1 MNPKLKTAVVS
12 LVALVDHSREILKCL
27 DKQQSYFQSK
37 KPQLLR
43 ESKDLERRLR
53 QRCQEMLDAAHGQK
67 TLFVEDEIAEL
78 PNVALDVADSIDRIA
93 TTGLGLSQD
102 IAGILKIH
110 AWRLRAVV
118 PAECGGVTR
127 QGGCG

>member
-12 LVALVDHSREILKCL
+12 LVALVDLSREVVKCL
-27 DKQQSYFQSK
+27 DKQQEYFKAK

-43 ESKDLERRLR
+43 ESKDLERRLK
-53 QRCQEMLDAAHGQK
+53 QRCTEMLDAAHGQK

-78 PNVALDVADSIDRIA
+78 PNVALDVADAIDRIA
-93 TTGLGLSQD
+93 STGVGISAD
-102 IAGILKIH
+102 VAGILKIH
-110 AWRLRAVV
+110 AWRLRGVV

-127 QGGCG
+127 HGGCG